1 LIPLARIYCL
11 DSLHESVK
19 DVNRIQSQ
27 PVMIEY
33 LMLADRNDSLNDAKL
48 LVEWVSDLRVHVNL
62 IPFNPIVEA
71 PHLTGSDRA
80 TCLAFAEI
88 LKQSGIKTTI
98 RRSLGQDVSAA
109 CGQLVQH
116 ENRQL
121 AVTKSE

>member
-1 LIPLARIYCL
+1 
-11 DSLHESVK
+11 
-19 DVNRIQSQ
+19 
-27 PVMIEY
+27 
-33 LMLADRNDSLNDAKL
+33 
-48 LVEWVSDLRVHVNL
+48 
-62 IPFNPIVEA
+62 
-71 PHLTGSDRA
+71 
-80 TCLAFAEI
+80 LAFAEI